1 VQTPKQIGITGG
13 IGTGKSLVCR
23 IFQCFGVPVYDA
35 DSHAKELM
43 TTDGILISNIKKEFG
58 DLSYNT
64 DGSLNRNYLSL
75 RVFNDAEQLRK
86 LNQLVHPRVA
96 IDYKRWVENKVGARY
111 VLKEAA
117 LLFEAGSNQ
126 QLDKVI
132 VVTAPE
138 TLRIKRVLKRD
149 HHRTEAQI
157 RSIVE
162 NQMPEEEKMERAD
175 FIVRN
180 DETVLLIPQ
189 VVELHTILSKSA
201 GS

>member
-23 IFQCFGVPVYDA
+23 IFQCFGVPAYDA

-58 DLSYNT
+58 ELSYNT

-75 RVFNDAEQLRK
+75 RVFNDAEQLKK
-86 LNQLVHPRVA
+86 LNELVHPRVA
-96 IDYKRWVENKVGARY
+96 IDYKRWVENKIGFPY

-132 VVTAPE
+132 VVHAPE
-138 TLRIKRVLKRD
+138 EIRIRRVLKRD
-149 HHRTEAQI
+149 RHRTEAQVK
-157 RSIVE
+157 SIVK
-162 NQMPEEEKMERAD
+162 NQMPEEEKMKRAD

-189 VVELHTILSKSA
+189 IVELHTLLCRAA
-201 GS
+201 GI

>member
-1 VQTPKQIGITGG
+1 
-13 IGTGKSLVCR
+13 
-23 IFQCFGVPVYDA
+23 
-35 DSHAKELM
+35 M

-189 VVELHTILSKSA
+189 VVELHTLLSKPA

>member
-1 VQTPKQIGITGG
+1 MQTPKQIGITGG

-58 DLSYNT
+58 ELSYNT
-64 DGSLNRNYLSL
+64 DGSLNRNYLSS
-75 RVFNDAEQLRK
+75 RVFNDAEQLKK

-96 IDYKRWVENKVGARY
+96 IDYKRWVDNKVGAQY
-111 VLKEAA
+111 ILKEAA

-138 TLRIKRVLKRD
+138 TLRIQRVLKRD
-149 HHRTEAQI
+149 RHRTEAQVK
-157 RSIVE
+157 SIVE
-162 NQMPEEEKMERAD
+162 NQMPEEEKMRRAD
-175 FIVRN
+175 FIVSN

-189 VVELHTILSKSA
+189 VVELHTILSKTA
-201 GS
+201 GI

>member
-23 IFQCFGVPVYDA
+23 IFQCFGVPAYDA

-58 DLSYNT
+58 ELSYNT

-75 RVFNDAEQLRK
+75 RVFNDGEQLKK
-86 LNQLVHPRVA
+86 LNQLVHPRVG
-96 IDYKRWVENKVGARY
+96 IDYKRWVDNKSGVPY

-117 LLFEAGSNQ
+117 LIFEAGSNQ

-132 VVTAPE
+132 VVQAPE
-138 TLRIKRVLKRD
+138 TIRIKRVLMRD
-149 HHRTEAQI
+149 RHRTEAQV
-157 RSIVE
+157 RSIVK
-162 NQMPEEEKMERAD
+162 NQMPEEEKMKRAD

-189 VVELHTILSKSA
+189 IVELHSLLCKSA
-201 GS
+201 GN

>member
-1 VQTPKQIGITGG
+1 MRNPKQIGITGG
-13 IGTGKSLVCR
+13 IGTGKTLVCR
-23 IFQCFGVPVYDA
+23 IFECLGVPVYDA

-75 RVFNDAEQLRK
+75 RVFNDAEQLKK
-86 LNQLVHPRVA
+86 LNHLVHPRVA
-96 IDYKRWVENKVGARY
+96 IDYKQWVENMVGVPY

-138 TLRIKRVLKRD
+138 ETRIKRVLKRD
-149 HHRTEAQI
+149 RHRTEAQI
-157 RSIVE
+157 RSIVK
-162 NQMPEEEKMERAD
+162 NQMPEEEKMRRAD
-175 FIVRN
+175 FIVTN

-189 VVELHTILSKSA
+189 VIELHTLLNKIA
-201 GS
+201 GI

>member
-1 VQTPKQIGITGG
+1 MRTPKQIGITGG

-58 DLSYNT
+58 ELSYNT

-75 RVFNDAEQLRK
+75 RVFNDAEQLSK

-96 IDYKRWVENKVGARY
+96 IDYKRWVDKKVGAQY

-138 TLRIKRVLKRD
+138 TLRIQRVLKRD
-149 HHRTEAQI
+149 RHRTEAQVK
-157 RSIVE
+157 SIVE
-162 NQMPEEEKMERAD
+162 NQMPEEEKMRRAD
-175 FIVRN
+175 FIVSN

-189 VVELHTILSKSA
+189 VVELHTILSKTA
-201 GS
+201 GI

>member
-1 VQTPKQIGITGG
+1 MRTPKQIGITGG
-13 IGTGKSLVCR
+13 IGTGKSLVSR
-23 IFQCFGVPVYDA
+23 IFQCFGIPVYDA

-58 DLSYNT
+58 ELSYNS

-75 RVFNDAEQLRK
+75 RVFNDAEQLKK
-86 LNQLVHPRVA
+86 LNQLVHPRVG
-96 IDYKRWVENKVGARY
+96 IDYRRWVDKKIGVPY

-132 VVTAPE
+132 VVQAPE
-138 TLRIKRVLKRD
+138 NIRIKRVLMRD
-149 HHRTEAQI
+149 RHRTEEQV
-157 RSIVE
+157 RSIVK
-162 NQMPEEEKMERAD
+162 NQMPEEEKMKRAD

-189 VVELHTILSKSA
+189 VVELHNLLCKTA
-201 GS
+201 GV

>member
-1 VQTPKQIGITGG
+1 
-13 IGTGKSLVCR
+13 
-23 IFQCFGVPVYDA
+23 
-35 DSHAKELM
+35 M

-58 DLSYNT
+58 ELSYNT

-96 IDYKRWVENKVGARY
+96 IDYKRWVENKVGAMY

-149 HHRTEAQI
+149 RHRTEAQI
-157 RSIVE
+157 KSIVE
-162 NQMPEEEKMERAD
+162 NQMPEEEKIKRAD
-175 FIVRN
+175 FVIRN
-180 DETVLLIPQ
+180 DETVLLVPQ
-189 VVELHTILSKSA
+189 VLEVHTMLCGIA

>member
-1 VQTPKQIGITGG
+1 MRTPKQIGITGG

-75 RVFNDAEQLRK
+75 RVFNDAEQLKK
-86 LNQLVHPRVA
+86 LNKLVHPRVA
-96 IDYKRWVENKVGARY
+96 IDYKRWVDNKVGARY

-138 TLRIKRVLKRD
+138 TLRIQRVLKRD
-149 HHRTEAQI
+149 HHRTEAQVK
-157 RSIVE
+157 SIVE
-162 NQMPEEEKMERAD
+162 NQMPEEEKMRRAD

-189 VVELHTILSKSA
+189 VVELHTLLCRTA
-201 GS
+201 GF

>member
-1 VQTPKQIGITGG
+1 MQTPKQIGITGG

-75 RVFNDAEQLRK
+75 RVFNDAEQLKK

-96 IDYKRWVENKVGARY
+96 IDYKRWVDNKVGAQY
-111 VLKEAA
+111 ILKEAA

-138 TLRIKRVLKRD
+138 MLRIQRVLKRD
-149 HHRTEAQI
+149 RHRTEAQVK
-157 RSIVE
+157 SIVE
-162 NQMPEEEKMERAD
+162 NQMPEEEKMRRAD
-175 FIVRN
+175 FIVSN

-189 VVELHTILSKSA
+189 VVELHTILSKTA
-201 GS
+201 GI

>member
-1 VQTPKQIGITGG
+1 VRTPKQIGITGG

-58 DLSYNT
+58 ELSYNT

-75 RVFNDAEQLRK
+75 RVFNDAEQLSK

-96 IDYKRWVENKVGARY
+96 IDYKRWVDKKVGAQY

-138 TLRIKRVLKRD
+138 TLRIQRVLKRD
-149 HHRTEAQI
+149 RHRTEAQVK
-157 RSIVE
+157 SIVE
-162 NQMPEEEKMERAD
+162 NQMPEEEKMRRAD
-175 FIVRN
+175 FIVSN

-189 VVELHTILSKSA
+189 VVELHTILSKTA
-201 GS
+201 GI

>member
-1 VQTPKQIGITGG
+1 MQTPKQIGITGG

-58 DLSYNT
+58 ELSYNT
-64 DGSLNRNYLSL
+64 DGSLNRNYLSS
-75 RVFNDAEQLRK
+75 RVFSDAEQLKK
-86 LNQLVHPRVA
+86 LNNLVHPRVA
-96 IDYKRWVENKVGARY
+96 IDYKRWVEKKVGAQY

-138 TLRIKRVLKRD
+138 TLRIQRVLRRD
-149 HHRTEAQI
+149 RHRTEAQVK
-157 RSIVE
+157 SIVE
-162 NQMPEEEKMERAD
+162 NQMPDEEKMRRAD

-189 VVELHTILSKSA
+189 VLELHTLLCRTA
-201 GS
+201 DF

>member
-23 IFQCFGVPVYDA
+23 IFECFGVPVYDA

-58 DLSYNT
+58 ELSYNT

-75 RVFNDAEQLRK
+75 SVFNDAEQLRK

-96 IDYKRWVENKVGARY
+96 IDYKRWVDKKVGAQY

-138 TLRIKRVLKRD
+138 ALRIKRVLKRD
-149 HHRTEAQI
+149 RHRTEAQI
-157 RSIVE
+157 KSIVE
-162 NQMPEEEKMERAD
+162 KQMPEEEKVRRAD
-175 FIVRN
+175 FIVSN

-189 VVELHTILSKSA
+189 VVELHTILCKTS
-201 GS
+201 GI

>member
-1 VQTPKQIGITGG
+1 MQTPKQIGITGG

-23 IFQCFGVPVYDA
+23 IFQCFGVPAYDA

-58 DLSYNT
+58 ELSYNT

-75 RVFNDAEQLRK
+75 RVFNDAEQLKK
-86 LNQLVHPRVA
+86 LNELVHPRVA
-96 IDYKRWVENKVGARY
+96 IDYKRWVENKIGFPY

-132 VVTAPE
+132 VVHAPE
-138 TLRIKRVLKRD
+138 EIRIRRVLKRD
-149 HHRTEAQI
+149 RHRTEAQVK
-157 RSIVE
+157 SIVK
-162 NQMPEEEKMERAD
+162 NQMPEEEKMKRAD

-189 VVELHTILSKSA
+189 IVELHTLLCRAA
-201 GS
+201 GI